1 MRKAAILLIAA
12 LAATLLMGCGDGAQ
26 QGAAMDSQQKI
37 DAENKARG
45 DVGQE

>member
-1 MRKAAILLIAA
+1 MKKLIPLLFTVLGAAFLW
-12 LAATLLMGCGDGAQ
+12 GCGDGNQ
-26 QGAAMDSQQKI
+26 QEAAMNSQQKI